1 MKKRV
6 VVYVGYDDESAKI
19 LRKVMNF
26 RNLFDDITIVYVPE
40 SKKEVLSLLSIPS
53 VVIEEV

>member
-1 MKKRV
+1 MRKRLV
-6 VVYVGYDDESAKI
+6 IYVGYDEESARI

-26 RNLFDDITIVYVPE
+26 KSLFDDITVVYVPE